1 MSDARPTA
9 ERTAP
14 ARALTPIDAPTH
26 GDRTHTCGA
35 LREGDAG
42 QTVVLKG
49 WVDTLRN
56 FGGLNFIDL
65 RDRYGLTQLV
75 FSPELDAGLAA
86 LAEKLRME
94 DVVSVRG
101 EVRVRERKNPDLPT
115 GDVEVYVSD
124 VEVLAVA
131 DTPPFVVSEN
141 DPRSTRAGED
151 LRLTYRYLDLRK
163 PGLQRNLLLRSR
175 LYQATRRYFDEHDFV
190 EVETPVLM
198 KSTPEGA
205 RDYLVPSRVH
215 PGQFY
220 ALPQSPQTYKQIL
233 MVAGMDRYVQITK
246 CFRDEDLRADRQP
259 EFTQIDVEMT
269 FATEEGI
276 YGLVEGLVERIWRE
290 TRGIE
295 IETPFP
301 RMPYAEAVRR
311 YGSDKPDLRFGMEI
325 ADVSEQV
332 RGSGFGVFENVLAE
346 GGAVV
351 AIRIEGE
358 GDRGRKPMDKLDK
371 DVVRGQ
377 IGAGGLFYAKLP
389 SSGEDFS
396 QSVKDEVFP
405 RDKMQAVIDAV
416 GAQAGDLVLVL
427 AGPQPKVFE
436 QMGDLRLHMARET
449 GLVPEGAEGPW
460 KFLWVT
466 DFPLLEY
473 NEDDGRYYA
482 MHHPFTSP
490 APEDFGKLD
499 SAPGEVRARAY
510 DLVLNGSEIGGGSIR
525 IHRAD
530 LQSRM
535 FGLLGISEEEAR
547 RRFGFLLDALRYGAP
562 PHGGIALGLDRLV
575 MLLTGARSLRDVIA
589 FPKTQAATELMSS
602 APDVVDPEQLAEL
615 HIQTVS
621 GPTTTAAETTRPLS
635 ADPT

>member
-1 MSDARPTA
+1 MSDAPHT
-9 ERTAP
+9 
-14 ARALTPIDAPTH
+14 RALTPTDADAH

-49 WVDTLRN
+49 WVDTRRN
-56 FGGLNFIDL
+56 FGGLQFIDL

-75 FSPELDAGLAA
+75 FSPELDAELSD
-86 LAEKLRME
+86 LAEKLRGE

-101 EVRVRERKNPDLPT
+101 EVRVRERKNPDMAT

-124 VEVLAVA
+124 VEVLAVS
-131 DTPPFVVSEN
+131 DTPPFVVSAN
-141 DPRSTRAGED
+141 DPKSTQAGDE
-151 LRLTYRYLDLRK
+151 LRLKYRYLDLRK
-163 PGLQRNLLLRSR
+163 PALQQNLLLRSK
-175 LYQATRRYFDEHDFV
+175 LYQSARRYFDAHDFV

-215 PGQFY
+215 PGRFY

-269 FATEEGI
+269 FATEEGV
-276 YGLVEGLVERIWRE
+276 YALVEGLIESIWRD

-295 IETPFP
+295 VETPFP
-301 RMPYAEAVRR
+301 RMPYAEALRR

-325 ADVSEQV
+325 ADVSGAV
-332 RGSGFGVFENVLAE
+332 RGSGFGVFEGVLDE

-351 AIRIEGE
+351 AIRVEGE

-371 DVVRGQ
+371 GTVRGQ

-389 SSGEDFS
+389 SDGSDFS
-396 QSVKDEVFP
+396 QSVKDDVFG
-405 RDKMQAVIDAV
+405 RDRMQAVIDAV
-416 GAQAGDLVLVL
+416 GAEAGDLVLVL

-449 GLVPEGAEGPW
+449 GLVPEGADGPW
-460 KFLWVT
+460 RFLWVT

-473 NEDDGRYYA
+473 DEDEGRYYA

-530 LQSRM
+530 VQARM
-535 FGLLGISEEEAR
+535 FKRLGISEAEAE

-575 MLLTGARSLRDVIA
+575 MLLTGAKSLRDVIA
-589 FPKTQAATELMSS
+589 FPKTQQATELMSS
-602 APDVVDPEQLAEL
+602 TPDAVDPEQLAEL
-615 HIQTVS
+615 HIATTATPPEVQ
-621 GPTTTAAETTRPLS
+621 TTTPLS

>member
-1 MSDARPTA
+1 MADARLP
-9 ERTAP
+9 
-14 ARALTPIDAPTH
+14 LTDAPTH

-35 LREGDAG
+35 LRESDAG

-49 WVDTLRN
+49 WVDQRRN

-75 FSPELDAGLAA
+75 FSPELNAELAD
-86 LAEKLRME
+86 LAERLRGE
-94 DVVSVRG
+94 DVISAKG
-101 EVRVRERKNPDLPT
+101 EVRVRERKNPEMAT
-115 GDVEVYVSD
+115 GDVEVYVTD
-124 VEVLAVA
+124 VEVLALSA
-131 DTPPFVVSEN
+131 TPPFVVSEN
-141 DPRSTRAGED
+141 DPKATKPGED
-151 LRLTYRYLDLRK
+151 LALKYRYLALRRSQ
-163 PGLQRNLLLRSR
+163 LQRNMMLRST
-175 LYQATRRYFDEHDFV
+175 LYQSTRSYFHANDFV

-269 FATEEGI
+269 FATEEMI
-276 YGLVEGLVERIWRE
+276 YGLVEGLVAQIWRD

-295 IETPFP
+295 IPTPFA
-301 RMPYAEAVRR
+301 RMPYAEAIRR

-325 ADVSEQV
+325 ADVSDAV
-332 RGSGFGVFENVLAE
+332 RGSDFKVFESILDD

-351 AIRIEGE
+351 AIRVEGE
-358 GDRGRKPMDKLDK
+358 SERGRKPMDKLDK
-371 DVVRGQ
+371 DIVRKQ

-389 SSGEDFS
+389 ADGSDFS
-396 QSVKDEVFP
+396 QSVKDEVFG
-405 RDKMQAVIDAV
+405 RDKMQAVIDVV

-436 QMGDLRLHMARET
+436 QMGDLRLHMAKET
-449 GLVPEGAEGPW
+449 GLVPEGADGPW
-460 KFLWVT
+460 EFLWVT
-466 DFPLLEY
+466 DFPLLEWA
-473 NEDDGRYYA
+473 EGDDGEPGRWHA
-482 MHHPFTSP
+482 MHHPFT
-490 APEDFGKLD
+490 APTGEDIAKLATD
-499 SAPGEVRARAY
+499 PGAVRSQAY

-525 IHRAD
+525 IHRSD
-530 LQSRM
+530 VQSRM
-535 FGLLGISEEEAR
+535 FELLGISEEEAQ
-547 RRFGFLLDALRYGAP
+547 RRFGFLLDALKYGAP

-575 MLLTGARSLRDVIA
+575 MLLTGATSLRDVIA
-589 FPKTQAATELMSS
+589 FPKTQQATELMSS

-615 HIQTVS
+615 HIATVGKAS
-621 GPTTTAAETTRPLS
+621 SVETTTPLAS
-635 ADPT
+635 DPT

>member
-1 MSDARPTA
+1 MSDAR
-9 ERTAP
+9 
-14 ARALTPIDAPTH
+14 LSPIDAPTH
-26 GDRTHTCGA
+26 GDRTATCGA
-35 LREGDAG
+35 LRASDAG
-42 QTVVLKG
+42 RTVVLKG
-49 WVDTLRN
+49 WVDQTRD
-56 FGGLNFIDL
+56 FGGLNFVDL
-65 RDRYGLTQLV
+65 RDRYGITQLV
-75 FSPELDAGLAA
+75 FSPELDPALAA
-86 LAEKLRME
+86 LAERMRGE
-94 DVVSVRG
+94 DVVSVTG
-101 EVRVRERKNPDLPT
+101 EVRERERPT
-115 GDVEVYVSD
+115 DKLATGAVEVYVTG

-141 DPRSTRAGED
+141 DPKATVPGDE
-151 LRLTYRYLDLRK
+151 LRLKYRYLDLRK
-163 PGLQRNLLLRSR
+163 SALQRNLLLRSK
-175 LYQATRRYFDEHDFV
+175 LYQSARRYFDAHDFI

-233 MVAGMDRYVQITK
+233 MMSGLDRYVQITK

-276 YGLVEGLVERIWRE
+276 YALVEGLIADIWRD

-295 IETPFP
+295 VPTPFP
-301 RMPYAEAVRR
+301 RMPHAEAIRR
-311 YGSDKPDLRFGMEI
+311 FGSDKPDLRFGMEI
-325 ADVSEQV
+325 ADVSDAV
-332 RGSGFGVFENVLAE
+332 RGSDFKVFESILDD

-351 AIRIEGE
+351 AINVPGEGE
-358 GDRGRKPMDKLDK
+358 RGRKPMDKLDR
-371 DVVRGQ
+371 DVVRQQ

-389 SSGEDFS
+389 ADGSDFS
-396 QSVKDEVFP
+396 QSVKDEVFA

-416 GAQAGDLVLVL
+416 GGQAGDLVLVL
-427 AGPQPKVFE
+427 AGPAPKVFE
-436 QMGDLRLHMARET
+436 QMGTLRLHMAKET
-449 GLVPEGAEGPW
+449 GAVPEGADGPW
-460 KFLWVT
+460 EFLWVT
-466 DFPLLEY
+466 DFPLLEWD
-473 NEDDGRYYA
+473 EESGRYHA

-525 IHRAD
+525 IHRSD
-530 LQSRM
+530 VQSRM
-535 FGLLGISEEEAR
+535 FDLLGISTEEAQ

-575 MLLTGARSLRDVIA
+575 MLLTGATSLRDVIA
-589 FPKTQAATELMSS
+589 FPKTQQATELMSS

-615 HIQTVS
+615 HIA
-621 GPTTTAAETTRPLS
+621 TTAKVPDVDTTASLAS
-635 ADPT
+635 DPT

>member
-1 MSDARPTA
+1 MSDAR
-9 ERTAP
+9 R
-14 ARALTPIDAPTH
+14 LTPIDAPTH

-42 QTVVLKG
+42 QEVVLKG

-56 FGGLNFIDL
+56 FGGLHFIDL

-75 FSPELDAGLAA
+75 FSPEIDAALAE

-94 DVVSVRG
+94 DVISVRG
-101 EVRVRERKNPDLPT
+101 EVRVRERKNDQMPT

-141 DPRSTRAGED
+141 DPRSTKAGED
-151 LRLTYRYLDLRK
+151 LRLKYRYLDLRK
-163 PGLQRNLLLRSR
+163 PRLQQNLLLRSK
-175 LYQATRRYFDEHDFV
+175 LYQSTRRYFDENDFV

-233 MVAGMDRYVQITK
+233 MMAGLDRYVQITK

-276 YGLVEGLVERIWRE
+276 YGLVEGLLARIWRE

-301 RMPYAEAVRR
+301 RMPYAEAIRR
-311 YGSDKPDLRFGMEI
+311 FGSDKPDLRFGMEI

-332 RGSGFGVFENVLAE
+332 KGSDFRVFESILDD

-351 AIRIEGE
+351 AIRVAGE

-371 DVVRGQ
+371 DVVRNQ

-389 SSGEDFS
+389 SDGSDFS
-396 QSVKDEVFP
+396 QSVKDEVFA

-416 GAQAGDLVLVL
+416 GAEAGDLVLVL
-427 AGPQPKVFE
+427 AGPAPKVFE
-436 QMGDLRLHMARET
+436 QMGDLRLHLAKET
-449 GLVPEGAEGPW
+449 GLLPEGADGPW

-466 DFPLLEY
+466 DFPLFEY
-473 NEDDGRYYA
+473 SEEDGRYYA

-490 APEDFGKLD
+490 APEDFDKLRSD
-499 SAPGEVRARAY
+499 PGEVRARAY
-510 DLVLNGSEIGGGSIR
+510 DVVLNGSELGGGSIR
-525 IHRAD
+525 IHRSD
-530 LQSRM
+530 VQSRM
-535 FGLLGISEEEAR
+535 FDLLGIDEEEAQ

-575 MLLTGARSLRDVIA
+575 MHLTGATSLRDVIA
-589 FPKTQAATELMSS
+589 FPKTQQATELMSS

-615 HIQTVS
+615 HIA
-621 GPTTTAAETTRPLS
+621 TTADVENATTTRPLS
-635 ADPT
+635 DDPA

>member
-1 MSDARPTA
+1 MSDAPH
-9 ERTAP
+9 
-14 ARALTPIDAPTH
+14 ARALTPTDAPTH

-49 WVDTLRN
+49 WVDTRRN
-56 FGGLNFIDL
+56 FGGLQFIDL

-75 FSPELDAGLAA
+75 FSPEIDAELSD
-86 LAEKLRME
+86 LAEKLRGE

-101 EVRVRERKNPDLPT
+101 EVRVRERKNPEMAT

-124 VEVLAVA
+124 VEVLAVS
-131 DTPPFVVSEN
+131 DTPPFVVSAN
-141 DPRSTRAGED
+141 DPKSTQAGDE

-163 PGLQRNLLLRSR
+163 PALQRNLLLRSK
-175 LYQATRRYFDEHDFV
+175 LYQSARRYFDAHDFV

-215 PGQFY
+215 PGRFY

-276 YGLVEGLVERIWRE
+276 YALVEGLIADIWRD

-295 IETPFP
+295 VETPFP
-301 RMPYAEAVRR
+301 RMPYAEATRR

-325 ADVSEQV
+325 ADVGGAVQ
-332 RGSGFGVFENVLAE
+332 GSGFKVFDSVLDE

-351 AIRIEGE
+351 AIRVEGE

-371 DVVRGQ
+371 EVVRKQ

-389 SSGEDFS
+389 SDGSDFS
-396 QSVKDEVFP
+396 QSVKDDVFS
-405 RDKMQAVIDAV
+405 RERMQAVIDAV
-416 GAQAGDLVLVL
+416 GAEAGDLVLVL

-436 QMGDLRLHMARET
+436 QMGDLRLHLARET
-449 GLVPEGAEGPW
+449 GLVPEGADGPW
-460 KFLWVT
+460 RFLWVT

-473 NEDDGRYYA
+473 DEDDGRYYA

-490 APEDFGKLD
+490 APEDVGKLD

-530 LQSRM
+530 VQARM
-535 FGLLGISEEEAR
+535 FDLLGISEEEAE

-575 MLLTGARSLRDVIA
+575 MLLTGASSLRDVIA
-589 FPKTQAATELMSS
+589 FPKTQQAAELMSS

-615 HIQTVS
+615 HIE
-621 GPTTTAAETTRPLS
+621 TTAAPPDVDTTRPLS
-635 ADPT
+635 TDPT

>member
-1 MSDARPTA
+1 MADARLP
-9 ERTAP
+9 
-14 ARALTPIDAPTH
+14 LTDAPTH

-35 LREGDAG
+35 LRESDAG

-49 WVDTLRN
+49 WVDQRRN

-75 FSPELDAGLAA
+75 FSPELDAELAD
-86 LAEKLRME
+86 LAERLRGE
-94 DVVSVRG
+94 DVISAKG
-101 EVRVRERKNPDLPT
+101 EVRVRERKNPEMAT
-115 GDVEVYVSD
+115 GDVEVYVTD
-124 VEVLAVA
+124 VEVLALSA
-131 DTPPFVVSEN
+131 TPPFVVSEN
-141 DPRSTRAGED
+141 DPKATKPGED
-151 LRLTYRYLDLRK
+151 LALKYRYLALRRSQ
-163 PGLQRNLLLRSR
+163 LQRNMMLRST
-175 LYQATRRYFDEHDFV
+175 LYQSTRSYFHANDFV

-269 FATEEGI
+269 FATEEMI
-276 YGLVEGLVERIWRE
+276 YGLVEGLVAQIWRD

-295 IETPFP
+295 IPTPFA
-301 RMPYAEAVRR
+301 RMPYAEAIRR

-325 ADVSEQV
+325 ADVSDAV
-332 RGSGFGVFENVLAE
+332 RGSDFKVFESILDD

-351 AIRIEGE
+351 AIRVEGE
-358 GDRGRKPMDKLDK
+358 SERGRKPMDKLDK
-371 DVVRGQ
+371 DIVRKQ

-389 SSGEDFS
+389 ADGSDFS
-396 QSVKDEVFP
+396 QSVKDEVFG
-405 RDKMQAVIDAV
+405 RDKMQAVIDVV

-436 QMGDLRLHMARET
+436 QMGDLRLHMAKET
-449 GLVPEGAEGPW
+449 GLVPEGADGPW
-460 KFLWVT
+460 EFLWVT
-466 DFPLLEY
+466 DFPLLEWAEG
-473 NEDDGRYYA
+473 EDGEPGRWHA
-482 MHHPFTSP
+482 MHHPFT
-490 APEDFGKLD
+490 APTGEDIAKLATD
-499 SAPGEVRARAY
+499 PGAVRSQAY

-525 IHRAD
+525 IHRSD
-530 LQSRM
+530 VQSRM
-535 FGLLGISEEEAR
+535 FELLGISEEEAQ
-547 RRFGFLLDALRYGAP
+547 RRFGFLLDALKYGAP

-575 MLLTGARSLRDVIA
+575 MLLTGATSLRDVIA
-589 FPKTQAATELMSS
+589 FPKTQQATELMSS

-615 HIQTVS
+615 HIATVGKAS
-621 GPTTTAAETTRPLS
+621 SVETTTPLAS
-635 ADPT
+635 DPT

>member
-1 MSDARPTA
+1 MADARLP
-9 ERTAP
+9 
-14 ARALTPIDAPTH
+14 LTDAPTH

-35 LREGDAG
+35 LRESDAG

-49 WVDTLRN
+49 WVDQRRN

-75 FSPELDAGLAA
+75 FSPELNAELAD
-86 LAEKLRME
+86 LAERLRGE
-94 DVVSVRG
+94 DVISAKG
-101 EVRVRERKNPDLPT
+101 EVRVRERKNPEMAT
-115 GDVEVYVSD
+115 GDVEVYVTD
-124 VEVLAVA
+124 VEVLALSA
-131 DTPPFVVSEN
+131 TPPFVVSEN
-141 DPRSTRAGED
+141 DPKATKPGED
-151 LRLTYRYLDLRK
+151 LALKYRYLALRRSQ
-163 PGLQRNLLLRSR
+163 LQRNMMLRST
-175 LYQATRRYFDEHDFV
+175 LYQSTRSYFHANDFV

-269 FATEEGI
+269 FATEEMI
-276 YGLVEGLVERIWRE
+276 YGLVEGLVAQIWRD

-295 IETPFP
+295 IPTPFA
-301 RMPYAEAVRR
+301 RMPYAEAIRR

-325 ADVSEQV
+325 ADVSDAV
-332 RGSGFGVFENVLAE
+332 RGSDFKVFESILDD

-351 AIRIEGE
+351 AIRVEGE
-358 GDRGRKPMDKLDK
+358 GERGRKPMDKLDK
-371 DVVRGQ
+371 DIVRKQ

-389 SSGEDFS
+389 ADGSDFS
-396 QSVKDEVFP
+396 QSVKDEVFG
-405 RDKMQAVIDAV
+405 RDKMQAVIDVV

-436 QMGDLRLHMARET
+436 QMGDLRLHMAKET
-449 GLVPEGAEGPW
+449 GLVPEGADGPW
-460 KFLWVT
+460 EFLWVT
-466 DFPLLEY
+466 DFPLLEWAEG
-473 NEDDGRYYA
+473 EDGEPGRWHA
-482 MHHPFTSP
+482 MHHPFT
-490 APEDFGKLD
+490 APTGEDIAKLATD
-499 SAPGEVRARAY
+499 PGAVRSQAY

-525 IHRAD
+525 IHRSD
-530 LQSRM
+530 VQSRM
-535 FGLLGISEEEAR
+535 FELLGISEEEAQ
-547 RRFGFLLDALRYGAP
+547 RRFGFLLDALKYGAP

-575 MLLTGARSLRDVIA
+575 MLLTGATSLRDVIA
-589 FPKTQAATELMSS
+589 FPKTQQATELMSS

-615 HIQTVS
+615 HIATVGKAS
-621 GPTTTAAETTRPLS
+621 SVETTTPLAS
-635 ADPT
+635 DPT

>member
-1 MSDARPTA
+1 MSDARLP
-9 ERTAP
+9 
-14 ARALTPIDAPTH
+14 LTDAPTH

-35 LREGDAG
+35 LREADAG

-49 WVDTLRN
+49 WVDQRRN
-56 FGGLNFIDL
+56 FGGLNFVDL
-65 RDRYGLTQLV
+65 RDRYGITQLV
-75 FSPELDAGLAA
+75 FSPEIDAELAA
-86 LAEKLRME
+86 LAERMRGE
-94 DVVSVRG
+94 DVISARG
-101 EVRVRERKNPDLPT
+101 EVRVRERKNPDLAT
-115 GDVEVYVSD
+115 GDIEVYVSH
-124 VEVLAVA
+124 VEVLAVSA
-131 DTPPFVVSEN
+131 TPPFVVSEN
-141 DPRSTRAGED
+141 DPRATKPSDEVA
-151 LRLTYRYLDLRK
+151 LTYRYLDLRK
-163 PGLQRNLLLRSR
+163 AKLQRNLMLRSK
-175 LYQATRRYFDEHDFV
+175 LYQSTRSYFHAHDFV

-259 EFTQIDVEMT
+259 EFTQIDVEIT
-269 FATEEGI
+269 FATEEMI
-276 YGLVEGLVERIWRE
+276 YGLVEGLVAQIWRD

-295 IETPFP
+295 IETPFA
-301 RMPYAEAVRR
+301 RMPYAEAIRR

-325 ADVSEQV
+325 ADVSDAV
-332 RGSGFGVFENVLAE
+332 RGSDFGVFESILGD

-351 AIRIEGE
+351 AIRVPGEGE
-358 GDRGRKPMDKLDK
+358 RGRKPMDKLDR
-371 DVVRGQ
+371 DVVRKQ

-389 SSGEDFS
+389 ADGSDFS
-396 QSVKDEVFP
+396 QSVKDEVFA
-405 RDKMQAVIDAV
+405 RDRMQAVIDAV
-416 GAQAGDLVLVL
+416 GAEAGDLVLVL

-449 GLVPEGAEGPW
+449 GLVPEGADGPW

-466 DFPLLEY
+466 DFPLLEWD
-473 NEDDGRYYA
+473 EESGRYHA
-482 MHHPFTSP
+482 MHHPFT
-490 APEDFGKLD
+490 APTGEDIAKLATD
-499 SAPGEVRARAY
+499 PGAVRSQAY

-525 IHRAD
+525 IHRSD
-530 LQSRM
+530 VQSRM
-535 FGLLGISEEEAR
+535 FELLGISEDEAK

-575 MLLTGARSLRDVIA
+575 MLLTGATSLRDVIA
-589 FPKTQAATELMSS
+589 FPKTQQATELMSS

-615 HIQTVS
+615 HIATTAKTPAVD
-621 GPTTTAAETTRPLS
+621 TTTPLA
-635 ADPT
+635 ADPE

>member
-1 MSDARPTA
+1 MSDAPH
-9 ERTAP
+9 
-14 ARALTPIDAPTH
+14 ARALTPTDADTH

-49 WVDTLRN
+49 WVDTRRN
-56 FGGLNFIDL
+56 FGGLQFVDL

-75 FSPELDAGLAA
+75 FSPELDAELSD
-86 LAEKLRME
+86 LAEKLRGE

-101 EVRVRERKNPDLPT
+101 EVRVRERKNPDMAT

-124 VEVLAVA
+124 VEVLAVS
-131 DTPPFVVSEN
+131 DTPPFVVSAN
-141 DPRSTRAGED
+141 DPKSTQAGDE
-151 LRLTYRYLDLRK
+151 LRLKYRYLDLRK
-163 PGLQRNLLLRSR
+163 PALQQNLLLRSK
-175 LYQATRRYFDEHDFV
+175 LYQSARRYFDDRDFV

-215 PGQFY
+215 PGRFY

-269 FATEEGI
+269 FATEEGV
-276 YGLVEGLVERIWRE
+276 YALVEGLIADVWRD

-295 IETPFP
+295 VETPFP
-301 RMPYAEAVRR
+301 RMPYAEALRR

-325 ADVSEQV
+325 ADVSGAVQN
-332 RGSGFGVFENVLAE
+332 SGFKVFDAVLDE

-351 AIRIEGE
+351 AIRVEGE

-371 DVVRGQ
+371 ETVRGQ
-377 IGAGGLFYAKLP
+377 IGAGGLFYVKLP
-389 SSGEDFS
+389 SDGSDFS
-396 QSVKDEVFP
+396 QSVKDDVFG

-416 GAQAGDLVLVL
+416 GAEAGDLVLVL

-436 QMGDLRLHMARET
+436 QMGSLRLHMAQET
-449 GLVPEGAEGPW
+449 GLVPEGADGPW
-460 KFLWVT
+460 RFLWVT

-473 NEDDGRYYA
+473 DEDEGRYYA

-490 APEDFGKLD
+490 APEDFDKLD

-530 LQSRM
+530 VQARM
-535 FGLLGISEEEAR
+535 FKLLGITDEEAE

-589 FPKTQAATELMSS
+589 FPKTQQATELMSS

-615 HIQTVS
+615 HIE
-621 GPTTTAAETTRPLS
+621 TTAAPPDAHATRPLS

>member
-1 MSDARPTA
+1 MSEPR
-9 ERTAP
+9 
-14 ARALTPIDAPTH
+14 LTPIDAPTH

-75 FSPELDAGLAA
+75 FSPEIDARLAD
-86 LAEKLRME
+86 LAERLRME
-94 DVVSVRG
+94 DVISVRG
-101 EVRVRERKNPDLPT
+101 EVRVRERKNDHLPT

-141 DPRSTRAGED
+141 DPRSTKAGDE
-151 LRLTYRYLDLRK
+151 LRLKYRYLDLRK
-163 PGLQRNLLLRSR
+163 PALQKNLLLRSK
-175 LYQATRRYFDEHDFV
+175 LYQSTRRYFDENDFV

-233 MVAGMDRYVQITK
+233 MMAGMDRYVQITK

-269 FATEEGI
+269 FATEEGV
-276 YGLVEGLVERIWRE
+276 YGLVEGLLARIWRE

-301 RMPYAEAVRR
+301 RMPYAEAIRR

-325 ADVSEQV
+325 ADVSDAV
-332 RGSGFGVFENVLAE
+332 RGSDFGVFESILDD

-351 AIRIEGE
+351 AIRVEGE

-371 DVVRGQ
+371 EVVRKQ

-389 SSGEDFS
+389 SDGGDFS
-396 QSVKDEVFP
+396 QSVKDEVFA

-416 GAQAGDLVLVL
+416 GATAGDLVLVL

-436 QMGDLRLHMARET
+436 QMGDLRLHLAKET
-449 GLVPEGAEGPW
+449 GLVPAGAEGPW

-466 DFPLLEY
+466 DFPLFEY
-473 NEDDGRYYA
+473 SEEDGRYYA

-510 DLVLNGSEIGGGSIR
+510 DIVLNGSEIGGGSIR
-525 IHRAD
+525 IHRSD
-530 LQSRM
+530 VQSRM
-535 FGLLGISEEEAR
+535 FDLLGISEEEAQ

-575 MLLTGARSLRDVIA
+575 MLLTGATSLRDVIA
-589 FPKTQAATELMSS
+589 FPKTQQATELMSN

-615 HIQTVS
+615 HIA
-621 GPTTTAAETTRPLS
+621 TTADPKAVETTRPLTD
-635 ADPT
+635 DPT

>member
-1 MSDARPTA
+1 MSDA
-9 ERTAP
+9 
-14 ARALTPIDAPTH
+14 ARLSPIDAPTH
-26 GDRTHTCGA
+26 GDRTDTAGA
-35 LREGDAG
+35 LRQSDAG
-42 QTVVLKG
+42 REVVLKG
-49 WVDTLRN
+49 WVDATRD
-56 FGGLNFIDL
+56 FGGLTFVDL
-65 RDRYGLTQLV
+65 RDRYGITQLV

-86 LAEKLRME
+86 LAERMRGE
-94 DVVSVRG
+94 DVISVRG
-101 EVRVRERKNPDLPT
+101 EVRERERKNPDLPT

-141 DPRSTRAGED
+141 DPKSTRAGDE
-151 LRLTYRYLDLRK
+151 LRLKYRYLDLRK
-163 PGLQRNLLLRSR
+163 PGLQKNLLLRSR
-175 LYQATRRYFDEHDFV
+175 LYQSVRRYFDAHDFV

-233 MVAGMDRYVQITK
+233 MMAGLDRYVQITK

-276 YGLVEGLVERIWRE
+276 YALVEGLIADVWRD

-295 IETPFP
+295 VPTPFP
-301 RMPYAEAVRR
+301 RMPHADAIRR
-311 YGSDKPDLRFGMEI
+311 FGSDKPDLRFGMEI
-325 ADVSEQV
+325 ADVSDAA
-332 RGSGFGVFENVLAE
+332 RGSDFTVFESVLDD

-351 AIRIEGE
+351 AINVPGE
-358 GDRGRKPMDKLDK
+358 GDCGRKPMDKLDK
-371 DVVRGQ
+371 DVVRKQ
-377 IGAGGLFYAKLP
+377 IGAGGLFYARLP
-389 SSGEDFS
+389 SDGGAFS
-396 QSVKDEVFP
+396 QSVKDEVFS

-416 GAQAGDLVLVL
+416 GAQTGDLVLVL
-427 AGPQPKVFE
+427 AGPQPAVFE
-436 QMGDLRLHMARET
+436 QMGALRLHMARET
-449 GLVPEGAEGPW
+449 GAMPAGADGPW
-460 KFLWVT
+460 EFLWVT
-466 DFPLLEY
+466 DFPLLEWS
-473 NEDDGRYYA
+473 EDDGRFHA

-490 APEDFGKLD
+490 APQDLGKLAE
-499 SAPGEVRARAY
+499 APGEVRARAY

-530 LQSRM
+530 VQRRM
-535 FGLLGISEEEAR
+535 FDLLGISEDEAQ
-547 RRFGFLLDALRYGAP
+547 RRFGFLLDALRFGAP

-575 MLLTGARSLRDVIA
+575 MLLTGATSLRDVIA
-589 FPKTQAATELMSS
+589 FPKTQQATELMSG

-615 HIQTVS
+615 HVA
-621 GPTTTAAETTRPLS
+621 TTADVPDVDTTGPLA

>member
-1 MSDARPTA
+1 MADARLP
-9 ERTAP
+9 
-14 ARALTPIDAPTH
+14 LIDAPTH

-35 LREGDAG
+35 LRESDAG

-49 WVDTLRN
+49 WVDQRRN

-75 FSPELDAGLAA
+75 FSPELNAELAD
-86 LAEKLRME
+86 LAERLRGE
-94 DVVSVRG
+94 DVISAKG
-101 EVRVRERKNPDLPT
+101 EVRVRERKNPDMAT
-115 GDVEVYVSD
+115 GDVEVYVTD
-124 VEVLAVA
+124 VEVLALSA
-131 DTPPFVVSEN
+131 TPPFVVSEN
-141 DPRSTRAGED
+141 DPKATKPGED
-151 LRLTYRYLDLRK
+151 LALKYRYLALRRSQ
-163 PGLQRNLLLRSR
+163 LQRNMMLRST
-175 LYQATRRYFDEHDFV
+175 LYQSTRSYFHANDFV

-233 MVAGMDRYVQITK
+233 MIAGMDRYVQITK

-269 FATEEGI
+269 FATEEMI
-276 YGLVEGLVERIWRE
+276 YGLVEGLVAQIWRD

-295 IETPFP
+295 IPTPFA
-301 RMPYAEAVRR
+301 RMPYAEAIRR
-311 YGSDKPDLRFGMEI
+311 FGSDKPDLRFGMEI
-325 ADVSEQV
+325 ADVSDAV
-332 RGSGFGVFENVLAE
+332 RGSDFGVFESILGD

-351 AIRIEGE
+351 AIRVEGE
-358 GDRGRKPMDKLDK
+358 GERGRKPMDKLDK
-371 DVVRGQ
+371 DVVRKQ

-389 SSGEDFS
+389 ADGSDFS
-396 QSVKDEVFP
+396 QSVKDEVFA

-416 GAQAGDLVLVL
+416 GAEAGDLVLVL
-427 AGPQPKVFE
+427 AGPQPRVFE

-449 GLVPEGAEGPW
+449 GLIPEGADGPW
-460 KFLWVT
+460 EFLWVT
-466 DFPLLEY
+466 DFPLLEWAEG
-473 NEDDGRYYA
+473 EDGEPGRWHA
-482 MHHPFTSP
+482 MHHPFT
-490 APEDFGKLD
+490 APTGEDIAKLATD
-499 SAPGEVRARAY
+499 PGAVRSQAY

-525 IHRAD
+525 IHRSD
-530 LQSRM
+530 VQSRM
-535 FGLLGISEEEAR
+535 FELLGISEEEAQ
-547 RRFGFLLDALRYGAP
+547 RRFGFLLDALKYGAP

-575 MLLTGARSLRDVIA
+575 MLLTGATSLRDVIA
-589 FPKTQAATELMSS
+589 FPKTQQATELMSS

-615 HIQTVS
+615 HIATV
-621 GPTTTAAETTRPLS
+621 GKAPGADTTRPLA

>member
-1 MSDARPTA
+1 MSDARLP
-9 ERTAP
+9 
-14 ARALTPIDAPTH
+14 LTDAPTH

-35 LREGDAG
+35 LREADAG

-49 WVDTLRN
+49 WVDQRRN
-56 FGGLNFIDL
+56 FGGLNFVDL
-65 RDRYGLTQLV
+65 RDRYGITQLV
-75 FSPELDAGLAA
+75 FSPEIDAELAA
-86 LAEKLRME
+86 LAERMRGE
-94 DVVSVRG
+94 DVISARG
-101 EVRVRERKNPDLPT
+101 EVRVRERKNPDLAT
-115 GDVEVYVSD
+115 GDIEVYVSH
-124 VEVLAVA
+124 VEVLAVSA
-131 DTPPFVVSEN
+131 TPPFVVSEN
-141 DPRSTRAGED
+141 DPRATKPSDEVA
-151 LRLTYRYLDLRK
+151 LTYRYLDLRK
-163 PGLQRNLLLRSR
+163 AKLQRNLMLRSK
-175 LYQATRRYFDEHDFV
+175 LYQSTRSYFHAHDFV

-259 EFTQIDVEMT
+259 EFTQIDVEIT
-269 FATEEGI
+269 FATEEMI
-276 YGLVEGLVERIWRE
+276 YGLVEGLVAQIWRD

-295 IETPFP
+295 IETPFA
-301 RMPYAEAVRR
+301 RMPYAEAIRR

-325 ADVSEQV
+325 ADVSDAV
-332 RGSGFGVFENVLAE
+332 RGSDFGVFESILGD

-351 AIRIEGE
+351 AIRVPGEGE
-358 GDRGRKPMDKLDK
+358 RGRKPMDKLDR
-371 DVVRGQ
+371 DVVRKQ

-389 SSGEDFS
+389 ADGSDFS
-396 QSVKDEVFP
+396 QSVKDEVFA

-416 GAQAGDLVLVL
+416 GAEAGDLVLVL

-449 GLVPEGAEGPW
+449 GLVPEGADGPW

-466 DFPLLEY
+466 DFPLLEWD
-473 NEDDGRYYA
+473 EESGRYHA
-482 MHHPFTSP
+482 MHHPFT
-490 APEDFGKLD
+490 APTGEDIAKLATD
-499 SAPGEVRARAY
+499 PGAVRSQAY

-525 IHRAD
+525 IHRSD
-530 LQSRM
+530 VQSRM
-535 FGLLGISEEEAR
+535 FELLGISEDEAK

-575 MLLTGARSLRDVIA
+575 MLLTGATSLRDVIA
-589 FPKTQAATELMSS
+589 FPKTQQATELMSS

-615 HIQTVS
+615 HIATTAKTPAVD
-621 GPTTTAAETTRPLS
+621 TTTPLA
-635 ADPT
+635 ADPE

>member
-1 MSDARPTA
+1 MADARLP
-9 ERTAP
+9 
-14 ARALTPIDAPTH
+14 LTDAPTH

-35 LREGDAG
+35 LRESDAG

-49 WVDTLRN
+49 WVDQRRN

-75 FSPELDAGLAA
+75 FSPELNAELAD
-86 LAEKLRME
+86 LAERLRGE
-94 DVVSVRG
+94 DVISAKG
-101 EVRVRERKNPDLPT
+101 EVRVRERKNPEMAT
-115 GDVEVYVSD
+115 GDVEVYVTD
-124 VEVLAVA
+124 VEVLALSA
-131 DTPPFVVSEN
+131 TPPFVVSEN
-141 DPRSTRAGED
+141 DPKATKPGED
-151 LRLTYRYLDLRK
+151 LALKYRYLALRRSQ
-163 PGLQRNLLLRSR
+163 LQRNMMLRST
-175 LYQATRRYFDEHDFV
+175 LYQSTRSYFHANDFV

-269 FATEEGI
+269 FATEEMI
-276 YGLVEGLVERIWRE
+276 YGLVEGLVAQIWRD

-295 IETPFP
+295 IPTPFA
-301 RMPYAEAVRR
+301 RMPYAEAIRR

-325 ADVSEQV
+325 ADVSDAV
-332 RGSGFGVFENVLAE
+332 RGSDFKVFESILDD

-351 AIRIEGE
+351 AIRVEGE
-358 GDRGRKPMDKLDK
+358 SERGRKPMDKLDK
-371 DVVRGQ
+371 DIVRKQ

-389 SSGEDFS
+389 ADGSDFS
-396 QSVKDEVFP
+396 QSVKDEVFG
-405 RDKMQAVIDAV
+405 RDKMQAVIDVV

-436 QMGDLRLHMARET
+436 QMGDLRLHMAKET
-449 GLVPEGAEGPW
+449 GLVPEGADGPW
-460 KFLWVT
+460 EFLWVT
-466 DFPLLEY
+466 DFPLLEWAEG
-473 NEDDGRYYA
+473 EDGEPGRWHA
-482 MHHPFTSP
+482 MHHPFT
-490 APEDFGKLD
+490 APTGEDIAKLATD
-499 SAPGEVRARAY
+499 PGAVRSQAY

-525 IHRAD
+525 IHRSD
-530 LQSRM
+530 VQSRM
-535 FGLLGISEEEAR
+535 FELLGISEEEAQ
-547 RRFGFLLDALRYGAP
+547 RRFGFLLDALKYGAP

-575 MLLTGARSLRDVIA
+575 MLLTGATSLRDVIA
-589 FPKTQAATELMSS
+589 FPKTQQATELMSS

-615 HIQTVS
+615 HIATVGKAS
-621 GPTTTAAETTRPLS
+621 SVETTTPLAS
-635 ADPT
+635 DLT

>member
-1 MSDARPTA
+1 MADARLP
-9 ERTAP
+9 
-14 ARALTPIDAPTH
+14 LTDAPTH

-35 LREGDAG
+35 LRESDAG

-49 WVDTLRN
+49 WVDQRRN

-75 FSPELDAGLAA
+75 FSPELNAELAD
-86 LAEKLRME
+86 LAERLRGE
-94 DVVSVRG
+94 DVISAKG
-101 EVRVRERKNPDLPT
+101 EVRVRERKNPEMAT
-115 GDVEVYVSD
+115 GDVEVYVTD
-124 VEVLAVA
+124 VEVLALSA
-131 DTPPFVVSEN
+131 TPPFVVSEN
-141 DPRSTRAGED
+141 DPKATKPGED
-151 LRLTYRYLDLRK
+151 LALKYRYLALRRSQ
-163 PGLQRNLLLRSR
+163 LQRNMMLRST
-175 LYQATRRYFDEHDFV
+175 LYQSTRSYFHANDFV

-233 MVAGMDRYVQITK
+233 MIAGMDRYVQITK

-269 FATEEGI
+269 FATEEMI
-276 YGLVEGLVERIWRE
+276 YGLVEGLVAQIWRD

-295 IETPFP
+295 IPTPFA
-301 RMPYAEAVRR
+301 RMPYAEAIRR
-311 YGSDKPDLRFGMEI
+311 FGSDKPDLRFGMEI
-325 ADVSEQV
+325 ADVSDAV
-332 RGSGFGVFENVLAE
+332 RGSDFGVFESILGD

-351 AIRIEGE
+351 AIRVEGE
-358 GDRGRKPMDKLDK
+358 GERGRKPMDKLDK
-371 DVVRGQ
+371 DIVRKQ

-389 SSGEDFS
+389 ADGSAFS
-396 QSVKDEVFP
+396 QSVKDEVFG

-436 QMGDLRLHMARET
+436 QMGDLRLHMAKET
-449 GLVPEGAEGPW
+449 GLVPEGADGPW
-460 KFLWVT
+460 EFLWVT
-466 DFPLLEY
+466 DFPLLEWAEG
-473 NEDDGRYYA
+473 EDGEPGRWHA
-482 MHHPFTSP
+482 MHHPFT
-490 APEDFGKLD
+490 APTGEDIAKLATD
-499 SAPGEVRARAY
+499 PGAVRSQAY

-525 IHRAD
+525 IHRSD
-530 LQSRM
+530 VQSRM
-535 FGLLGISEEEAR
+535 FELLGISEEEAQ
-547 RRFGFLLDALRYGAP
+547 RRFGFLLDALKYGAP

-575 MLLTGARSLRDVIA
+575 MLLTGATSLRDVIA
-589 FPKTQAATELMSS
+589 FPKTQQATELMSS

-615 HIQTVS
+615 HIATVGKAPS
-621 GPTTTAAETTRPLS
+621 ADTTRPLA